1 VNIKRLIKNAKVKTN
16 PQVNK
21 AVLNDLL
28 STLDKSKGKQ
38 PNILR
43 IFVKSRI
50 AKFAVAAGII
60 AAFYL
65 FFNYNRSIPIEA
77 PKIPQIS
84 ESKTPAQLTTILS
97 LNMAF
102 GRGGMEAVEKQFVEA
117 DKKIRQSLKERV
129 TIKQLLCELND
140 CEEI

>member
-1 VNIKRLIKNAKVKTN
+1 MNIKRLIKNTKIKTN
-16 PQVNK
+16 PQVSK
-21 AVLNDLL
+21 IVLNGLL
-28 STLDKSKGKQ
+28 EMLDKSKVAQ
-38 PNILR
+38 PNIPG

-60 AAFYL
+60 TAVYL
-65 FFNYNRSIPIEA
+65 FFNYNHSVPIEA
-77 PKIPQIS
+77 PKIAQIS
-84 ESKTPAQLTTILS
+84 EPKTPAQLTTIIS

-102 GRGGMEAVEKQFVEA
+102 GRGGMDAVEKQFVEA
-117 DKKIRQSLKERV
+117 DKKAGQSLKERV